1 MFEDAIYGIGKITRK
16 NQSENQTKWE
26 DVRLRS

>member
-1 MFEDAIYGIGKITRK
+1 MFEDAIYGIGKIRK